1 MRGYWAYVFPAMLNR
16 QQQFYVYVM
25 LWLSELLKK
34 NQTCLRFVHKIIDM
48 LNE

>member
-1 MRGYWAYVFPAMLNR
+1 MMNQ

-34 NQTCLRFVHKIIDM
+34 NQTWLRFVHKIIDM